1 MMRKAVMPCEE
12 PLATP
17 LVKPSSGRGP
27 KPMNRESRSLRI
39 CFVSPLGYGLYHQEA
54 KVPFGGAEVQSYLS
68 ARALARVPGFDVSV
82 LTTVDGEPF
91 TESIEGLRLIARRT
105 RGRLT
110 EESMD
115 GIVSGSFAVR
125 RYTGYMA
132 ALWEMWAQ
140 FRDIDADVYIHAGAG
155 VEVGAYALICRL
167 LRRHFIYVIAS
178 SVDLTLPY
186 GSVSGPLKWLYP
198 FGMRHARAVIC
209 RTEDQQAA
217 LHHGYRRHGIVIRT
231 AHPIPPMSSVKRRSV
246 LWAGRIH
253 PLKQPRLFLDLVE
266 RCPEQTHV
274 MVGMRDSTQTEL
286 WESICS
292 RARGLPNL
300 SFEPNLP
307 LHRMDELFATARVFV
322 NTSAYE
328 GFPNTFVQAT
338 LSGVPI
344 VSWTVNP
351 DRILTDQRIGFCAEG
366 SFDQLVLSVR
376 RLSLDDRLY
385 EDYAR
390 RARTYGVEYHS
401 LERSVSQLQEL
412 LVSLAFSN
420 PH

>member
-1 MMRKAVMPCEE
+1 MRKAVMTHEGSLSTDCIE
-12 PLATP
+12 A
-17 LVKPSSGRGP
+17 SSGGGLKLMNT
-27 KPMNRESRSLRI
+27 KPRPLRI
-39 CFVSPLGYGLYHQEA
+39 CFISPLGYGLYHPEA
-54 KVPFGGAEVQSYLS
+54 KVPFGGAEVQFYLS

-82 LTTVDGEPF
+82 LTTVGEQPF
-91 TESIEGLRLIARRT
+91 TEVIEGLTLIARRT
-105 RGRLT
+105 KGRLT
-110 EESMD
+110 EESRD
-115 GIVSGSFAVR
+115 AIFSGSFTVR
-125 RYTGYMA
+125 RYTRYMA

-140 FRDIDADVYIHAGAG
+140 FRDIDADIYIHAGAG

-167 LRRHFIYVIAS
+167 LRRHFVYVIAS
-178 SVDLTLPY
+178 SIDLALPC

-198 FGMRHARAVIC
+198 FGVRHAQAVIC

-217 LHHGYRRHGIVIRT
+217 LHNGHRRRGIVIRT
-231 AHPIPPMSSVKRRSV
+231 AHPIPPKSSANRRSV

-253 PLKQPRLFLDLVE
+253 PLKQPRLFLDLAE
-266 RCPEQTHV
+266 RCPEQAHV
-274 MVGMRDSTQTEL
+274 MVGMQDSGQREL

-338 LSGVPI
+338 LHGVPI
-344 VSWTVNP
+344 VSWIVNP
-351 DRILTDQRIGFCAEG
+351 DRVLTDQGVGFCAEG
-366 SFDQLVLSVR
+366 SFDRLVSSVCT
-376 RLSLDDRLY
+376 LSLEERLH

-390 RARTYGVEYHS
+390 RARIYGVEYHS
-401 LERSVSQLQEL
+401 LERSVSQLKEL
-412 LVSLAFSN
+412 LVSLAFHN
-420 PH
+420 